1 MNEPRFALIDH
12 LDCIFYDSD
21 SLDELL
27 SIQRDLGKDAF
38 RGIFDYQQNIY
49 LDECDMIDIL
59 GVQIH
64 SWGD

>member
-21 SLDELL
+21 SLEEVL
-27 SIQRDLGKDAF
+27 SVESTWGKDMF
-38 RGIFDYQQNIY
+38 RGIFDYEQNIY
-49 LDECDMIDIL
+49 LDNCDMIDIL

-64 SWGD
+64 SP